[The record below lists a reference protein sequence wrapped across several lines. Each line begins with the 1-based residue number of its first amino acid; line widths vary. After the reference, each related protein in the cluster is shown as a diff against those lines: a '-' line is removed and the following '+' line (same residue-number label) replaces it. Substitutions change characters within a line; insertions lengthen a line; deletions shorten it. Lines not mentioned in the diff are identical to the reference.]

1 MTTHDQGRTDDVR
14 PLDTNTRAHLDACRT
29 ALPETVGNEP
39 LVFGFDGFI
48 DHIRE
53 GVDERS
59 GPQRYES
66 IRELGA
72 FGDRISASAAAGSS
86 CTVEWVQNGTWIGGH
101 TSHVGRAFMRLG
113 FDPTLFGTFGRPPKE
128 PFTEEFDEDSLVSIG
143 EPTYT
148 DAVEFDDGKLL
159 LTDTGT
165 QSTLDWDLIRERAGL
180 EQLAERIDGTR
191 LFGVGYWAM
200 IPSIPSIW
208 DGLRTD
214 LWPVL
219 DDPPERVLL
228 DTADVRQL
236 STAQLEN
243 GIESLRR
250 LSEAVPV
257 LMSANRA
264 ETNRIA
270 EHLDETTSDR
280 SLASAARSIREE
292 LGFVGFASHGA
303 TEAVLATPEKSA
315 KARAPR
321 CDNPTSTTGAGDHF
335 NTGLALGWLE
345 NMDIGAMLVLAHAV
359 AGFFVRNGQPP
370 TYDELRSFVSTYDQ
384 YFDTE

>member
-1 MTTHDQGRTDDVR
+1 MRGEYLDVSRTV
-14 PLDTNTRAHLDACRT
+14 
-29 ALPETVGNEP
+29 LPETIGGGS
-39 LVFGFDGFI
+39 LAFGFDGFI

-66 IRELGA
+66 IGELGSL
-72 FGDRISASAAAGSS
+72 GDRISTSAAAGSS
-86 CTVEWVQNGTWIGGH
+86 CTVEWIQNGTRIGGH

-113 FDPTLFGTFGRPPKE
+113 FDPTLIGTFGQPPE
-128 PFTEEFDEDSLVSIG
+128 DPFIEEFDEDSLVSIG

-148 DAVEFDDGKLL
+148 DAVEFNDGKLL

-165 QSTLDWDLIRERAGL
+165 QPTLDWELIRDRVGL

-191 LFGVGYWAM
+191 LFGIGYWAM
-200 IPSIPSIW
+200 IPSMPSIW

-214 LWPVL
+214 LWPML
-219 DDPPERVLL
+219 DDPPECVLL
-228 DTADVRQL
+228 DTADIRQL
-236 STAQLEN
+236 STAQLED

-250 LSEAVPV
+250 LSESLPV

-270 EHLDETTSDR
+270 DHMGKAPSDR
-280 SLASAARSIREE
+280 SLASAARIVREQT
-292 LGFVGFASHGA
+292 GVAGFAGHG
-303 TEAVLATPEKSA
+303 TEEAVLATPEESVR
-315 KARAPR
+315 ARAPR
-321 CDNPTSTTGAGDHF
+321 CNDPTSTTGAGDHF

-345 NMDIGAMLVLAHAV
+345 DVDNGATLVLAHAV
-359 AGFFVRNGQPP
+359 AGYFVRNGQPP

-384 YFDTE
+384 YFDET